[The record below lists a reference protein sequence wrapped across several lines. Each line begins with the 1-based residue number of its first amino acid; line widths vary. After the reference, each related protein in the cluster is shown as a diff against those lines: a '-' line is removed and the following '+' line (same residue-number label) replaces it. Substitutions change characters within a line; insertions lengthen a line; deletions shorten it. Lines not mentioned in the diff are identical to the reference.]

1 MINKKK
7 YSLIFTVIILIMPF
21 LIACAHPQKQPE
33 DVDDIERKVINSQD
47 YILAVQYLNA
57 QNYDMAL
64 VYYQKVLDML
74 DKDMQAESSTGYWI
88 KGKIARCYVS
98 EEEYEKALPYMQEAK
113 EGLEKTGDN
122 YQLFTI
128 YHEEGMYYAAIGQD
142 NKALECYKRAIG
154 YAEGED
160 FIYVYASMAESYNA
174 LNDEQKALKYYNL
187 AIEEGERRN
196 DSGNL
201 VNVYYCKGLYLAAND
216 QIEDAKQH
224 IEKGI
229 EYAEHAWGK
238 NDIKVAEGYKT
249 LSKVN
254 VRERAFEAA
263 YTCCRKAM
271 DIYKNQSAA
280 YSYDRDIA
288 GLYSNMGV
296 LNKKLGDHAAA
307 LEMYQKSY
315 DLVKGRME
323 DQNFLT
329 FYEEVLSINIK
340 NLYDNIV
347 DDGRG
352 YETWFGENFE
362 NRSGQ

>member
-154 YAEGED
+154 LSL
-160 FIYVYASMAESYNA
+160 I
-174 LNDEQKALKYYNL
+174 
-187 AIEEGERRN
+187 
-196 DSGNL
+196 
-201 VNVYYCKGLYLAAND
+201 
-216 QIEDAKQH
+216 H
-224 IEKGI
+224 I
-229 EYAEHAWGK
+229 
-238 NDIKVAEGYKT
+238 
-249 LSKVN
+249 
-254 VRERAFEAA
+254 
-263 YTCCRKAM
+263 
-271 DIYKNQSAA
+271 
-280 YSYDRDIA
+280 
-288 GLYSNMGV
+288 
-296 LNKKLGDHAAA
+296 
-307 LEMYQKSY
+307 
-315 DLVKGRME
+315 
-323 DQNFLT
+323 
-329 FYEEVLSINIK
+329 
-340 NLYDNIV
+340 
-347 DDGRG
+347 
-352 YETWFGENFE
+352 
-362 NRSGQ
+362 